1 MQGGGLII
9 QLPMPVR
16 FLLLPIV
23 LSFLSA
29 CTSVPTTPVAVQET
43 SSPRWKINE
52 PVASQTD
59 KLRIDISLASSTAQ
73 LLTEDGAVLA
83 EMDVSPGVPGHETPV
98 GKFRVKEKLPVKR
111 SNLYGQY
118 VHPDSREVVVAR
130 AWEHKG
136 PRPEG
141 TVYQGIAMPFWLRVT
156 DDGVGIHVG
165 GFNRGQPSSHGCVRC
180 PEEPQQFFWE
190 KCRVGTPVH
199 IHRGE
204 HPAPSLLNPPPVLT
218 RQPPEQ
224 QAPPA

>member
-1 MQGGGLII
+1 MS
-9 QLPMPVR
+9 VR
-16 FLLLPIV
+16 FLLLPV
-23 LSFLSA
+23 ALSFLSA
-29 CTSVPTTPVAVQET
+29 CTSVPTTPVAVEDTT
-43 SSPRWKINE
+43 SARWKINE
-52 PVASQTD
+52 SAPAESGQV
-59 KLRIDISLASSTAQ
+59 RIDISLASSTAQ
-73 LLTEDGAVLA
+73 LLAKDGAVLA
-83 EMDVSPGVPGHETPV
+83 EMDVSPGLPGHETPA
-98 GKFRVKEKLPVKR
+98 GNFRVKEKLPLKR

-118 VHPDSREVVVAR
+118 VRPDSREVVVAR

-199 IHRGE
+199 IHHGE

-218 RQPPEQ
+218 GQPPEQ